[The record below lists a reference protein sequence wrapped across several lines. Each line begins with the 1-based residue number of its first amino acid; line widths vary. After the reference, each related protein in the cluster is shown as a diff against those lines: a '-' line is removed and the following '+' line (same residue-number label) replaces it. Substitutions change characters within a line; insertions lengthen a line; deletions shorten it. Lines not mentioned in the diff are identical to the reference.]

1 MPTLSPR
8 DSFPLQNISVLIW
21 KAQVMIWDL
30 LTPVLPWRIHPPTH
44 AQSQKRLLSTGIL
57 HLKSHGTGKAS
68 LSLKLLIF
76 PLPNWKGKNSDSGLM
91 SRNMERVAEEKFCA
105 IFCPLFQI
113 VLQHFICT
121 NSILALFYHIFKSF
135 IPLVRQ
141 QDRALIGIFG
151 WNLKTVQS
159 AHSGIKLGLSSGV
172 GSFPSSLS
180 NTILTLSEMPS
191 VT

>member
-1 MPTLSPR
+1 
-8 DSFPLQNISVLIW
+8 
-21 KAQVMIWDL
+21 
-30 LTPVLPWRIHPPTH
+30 
-44 AQSQKRLLSTGIL
+44 
-57 HLKSHGTGKAS
+57 
-68 LSLKLLIF
+68 
-76 PLPNWKGKNSDSGLM
+76 
-91 SRNMERVAEEKFCA
+91 MERVAEEKFCA
-105 IFCPLFQI
+105 IFCPLFQR

-159 AHSGIKLGLSSGV
+159 AYSGIKLGLSSGV